1 MSKDN
6 DDSDNDKYNLAKHKH
21 KTIASSNGWK
31 LAALTREANKGSD
44 SLIEETAGPVM
55 FFPLMTIQTPLITI
69 NISKNG
75 DQEKILNVQIH

>member
-1 MSKDN
+1 M
-6 DDSDNDKYNLAKHKH
+6 YKH

-55 FFPLMTIQTPLITI
+55 FFPLMSIQTPLITI

-75 DQEKILNVQIH
+75 DQKKKLNVEIY

>member
-1 MSKDN
+1 MNNLSKDN
-6 DDSDNDKYNLAKHKH
+6 HENLTKHKH

-75 DQEKILNVQIH
+75 DQKKILNVQIY